1 MQTSTGRYLMNK
13 KKIIFFEPEMM
24 GGKGHHLDNLIE
36 SSIYFEK
43 NHEIIWLVNNKFDAP
58 NLWLPNFVK
67 NFRIIDSYKSKNFF
81 EKIIKIFIEI
91 LNFFKLSVL
100 FFKKKILKKYFLA
113 FFKNYFSIPEY
124 FFNFYNCYKKL
135 KINPNDIIIIQSCR
149 PKDVELINFL
159 LAIEGILP
167 KIIIRIL
174 YPPKRKKK
182 KNFYYF
188 TESILKNASMKNK
201 LHLFTE
207 VDSVKNIISNTS
219 DLKVKNFTQIYC
231 FHERKTPSSINV
243 GFLGESR
250 ENKGFNKIPD
260 LIEIL
265 KKINKNIT
273 FTIQFSKETYPNT
286 KNAKNR
292 ILELAKQYSDI
303 DVFEG
308 YLDFQFYRNLLK
320 KINIMPILYDSDQVN
335 HVGSGL
341 FFSCIT
347 HEIPMIIPREASQLK
362 SYLISHSYRDASTI
376 KEYAEE
382 IVYICNNYE
391 KILKEV
397 KKVSTDYK
405 LKIQKDSLVAQIY
418 S

>member
-1 MQTSTGRYLMNK
+1 
-13 KKIIFFEPEMM
+13 
-24 GGKGHHLDNLIE
+24 
-36 SSIYFEK
+36 
-43 NHEIIWLVNNKFDAP
+43 
-58 NLWLPNFVK
+58 
-67 NFRIIDSYKSKNFF
+67 
-81 EKIIKIFIEI
+81 
-91 LNFFKLSVL
+91 
-100 FFKKKILKKYFLA
+100 
-113 FFKNYFSIPEY
+113 
-124 FFNFYNCYKKL
+124 
-135 KINPNDIIIIQSCR
+135 
-149 PKDVELINFL
+149 
-159 LAIEGILP
+159 
-167 KIIIRIL
+167 
-174 YPPKRKKK
+174 
-182 KNFYYF
+182 
-188 TESILKNASMKNK
+188 MKNK

-231 FHERKTPSSINV
+231 FHERKTPSFINV

-265 KKINKNIT
+265 KKINKNIS

-303 DVFEG
+303 DIFEG

-362 SYLISHSYRDASTI
+362 SYLISNSYRDASTI

-391 KILKEV
+391 KILKEM

>member
-1 MQTSTGRYLMNK
+1 MNK
-13 KKIIFFEPEMM
+13 KKIIFFEPEMT

-43 NHEIIWLVNNKFDAP
+43 NHEIIWFVNNRFISS

-67 NFRIIDSYKSKNFF
+67 NFRIIDSYKSKSFLR
-81 EKIIKIFIEI
+81 KIMKILIEI
-91 LNFFKLSVL
+91 LNFFILAVL
-100 FFKKKILKKYFLA
+100 FFKKKKLKKYFLS
-113 FFKNYFSIPEY
+113 FFENYFSTPEY
-124 FFNFYNCYKKL
+124 FFNFYKYYKKL

-159 LAIEGILP
+159 LSIEEIIP
-167 KIIIRIL
+167 KIVIRIL

-188 TESILKNASMKNK
+188 IERMLKNPSMKDK
-201 LHLFTE
+201 LYLFTE
-207 VDSVKNIISNTS
+207 VDSVKNIITNNS

-231 FHERKTPSSINV
+231 FHERKNPSSINV

-265 KKINKNIT
+265 KKINKNIA

-303 DVFEG
+303 DIFEG
-308 YLDFQFYRNLLK
+308 YLDFQFYRNLLR

-362 SYLISHSYRDASTI
+362 SYLISNSYRDASTI
-376 KEYAEE
+376 KEYADE
-382 IVYICNNYE
+382 IVYIYNNYE
-391 KILKEV
+391 KILKEM
-397 KKVSTDYK
+397 KIVSTNYK
-405 LKIQKDSLVAQIY
+405 LKIKKDSLVAQIY